1 MPIIFN
7 FPTGGGSGSGVALA
21 AVSDISTLTASGKV
35 YVKWTDPE
43 DIILGGTALAT
54 WAGTLLVRKAG
65 SMPASRRDGVTV
77 VDSKTR
83 NAYQSQYF
91 CDSGLSNGTTY
102 YYKFFPYSTDGVYT
116 DNEDDEFT
124 AVPGAVNLGNISN
137 ATVAAAGNGKIA
149 VKWNDPAETVVNN
162 GVTLATW
169 ASTKVVYKSG
179 SYPTSPEDGTLA
191 INNVTHNAYSNSPLT
206 ISGLQNGTTY
216 YISFFP
222 ISTDGD
228 VTSNEANR
236 VSGTANRMT
245 ISAVPT
251 TESNFTYDG
260 NAKTPVWNGYDS
272 NKMTM
277 DGDTSATNAGN
288 YTTTF
293 TPLDDYQWN
302 DSTTTA
308 KSASWSIAKAAGS
321 LTVQPESVT
330 LNTSNPT
337 AQVTVTR
344 PGDGVIT
351 ASTDDDSIATATV
364 SGNIVTIHNVN

>member
-1 MPIIFN
+1 M
-7 FPTGGGSGSGVALA
+7 
-21 AVSDISTLTASGKV
+21 
-35 YVKWTDPE
+35 TD
-43 DIILGGTALAT
+43 
-54 WAGTLLVRKAG
+54 
-65 SMPASRRDGVTV
+65 
-77 VDSKTR
+77 
-83 NAYQSQYF
+83 
-91 CDSGLSNGTTY
+91 
-102 YYKFFPYSTDGVYT
+102 
-116 DNEDDEFT
+116 
-124 AVPGAVNLGNISN
+124 
-137 ATVAAAGNGKIA
+137 
-149 VKWNDPAETVVNN
+149 
-162 GVTLATW
+162 GVTLASW
-169 ASTKVVYKSG
+169 ASTKVVYKTG

-191 INNVTHNAYSNSPLT
+191 INSTTHDAYSDSPLT
-206 ISGLQNGTTY
+206 VSGLENGTTY
-216 YISFFP
+216 YVSFFP
-222 ISTDGD
+222 VSAEGA
-228 VTSNEANR
+228 VNSNEANR
-236 VSGTANRMT
+236 ASGTANRIT
-245 ISAVPT
+245 IAAVPT
-251 TESNFTYDG
+251 TESSFTYDG

-277 DGDTSATNAGN
+277 GGDTSATNAGN